1 MITFNRICETL
12 KGRVLQTSNVNQT
25 IAHVL
30 LDSRKLIFTEQA
42 LFIAIKGKHNNSHQ
56 FLQDVYDAGVR
67 NFILEENNYS
77 KAQIDALVQANIF
90 TVSNGI
96 QALQN
101 IAKIHRQNFH
111 YPVVG
116 ITGSNGKTIVKE
128 WLAHLLK
135 DQLHIVRN
143 PKSYNSQIGVPL
155 SILQMQDVHQMGIF
169 EAGISEPN
177 EMQVLQEIIRPS
189 LGILTMLG
197 DAHDEGFTTKLEK
210 LTEKC
215 LLFQECHSVI
225 YGADQDLVQSY
236 FLGLN
241 QLELKQSSE
250 SASDDSAGFLKDA
263 STKKYIS
270 WSRQNKQ
277 TDYFIETKV
286 LSNTTLLH
294 CNDVGVEIPFT
305 DEASIWNACTCL
317 CFLMVHSK
325 DLASILPRFTDL
337 PALDMRLQLKEAIK
351 IVC

>member
-90 TVSNGI
+90 AVSNGI

-143 PKSYNSQIGVPL
+143 PKSYNSQIGVP
-155 SILQMQDVHQMGIF
+155 
-169 EAGISEPN
+169 
-177 EMQVLQEIIRPS
+177 
-189 LGILTMLG
+189 
-197 DAHDEGFTTKLEK
+197 
-210 LTEKC
+210 
-215 LLFQECHSVI
+215 
-225 YGADQDLVQSY
+225 
-236 FLGLN
+236 
-241 QLELKQSSE
+241 
-250 SASDDSAGFLKDA
+250 
-263 STKKYIS
+263 
-270 WSRQNKQ
+270 
-277 TDYFIETKV
+277 
-286 LSNTTLLH
+286 
-294 CNDVGVEIPFT
+294 
-305 DEASIWNACTCL
+305 
-317 CFLMVHSK
+317 
-325 DLASILPRFTDL
+325 
-337 PALDMRLQLKEAIK
+337 
-351 IVC
+351 

>member
-1 MITFNRICETL
+1 M
-12 KGRVLQTSNVNQT
+12 
-25 IAHVL
+25 
-30 LDSRKLIFTEQA
+30 
-42 LFIAIKGKHNNSHQ
+42 
-56 FLQDVYDAGVR
+56 
-67 NFILEENNYS
+67 
-77 KAQIDALVQANIF
+77 
-90 TVSNGI
+90 GI

-210 LTEKC
+210 LTEKMPLISRMSKC
-215 LLFQECHSVI
+215 YLWRRPRPCTILFSR
-225 YGADQDLVQSY
+225 
-236 FLGLN
+236 
-241 QLELKQSSE
+241 SE
-250 SASDDSAGFLKDA
+250 PIRVK
-263 STKKYIS
+263 
-270 WSRQNKQ
+270 
-277 TDYFIETKV
+277 
-286 LSNTTLLH
+286 
-294 CNDVGVEIPFT
+294 
-305 DEASIWNACTCL
+305 
-317 CFLMVHSK
+317 
-325 DLASILPRFTDL
+325 
-337 PALDMRLQLKEAIK
+337 AIF
-351 IVC
+351 